1 MEKSGSYVFDI
12 DKSIDEVWLGMKRV
26 KEYAYGF
33 DINEELT
40 IYSRI
45 GEKKSPYQNY
55 CEWHGYVCEKYGG
68 GKYAESTL
76 RNFVHYLKREKNL
89 IMSRKEMWSGGT
101 MPLLTVFITIVYTFV
116 FSVVNVINTYNNSIN
131 TLIDEEFLEY
141 TGYNP
146 KLIYQALEQNLY
158 SGMWFYIWGAFL
170 MGLIVLMFLFFTSFR
185 IRSNNLKNEFY
196 SDYITIIQEMIEE
209 QKSGNAKTA

>member
-1 MEKSGSYVFDI
+1 
-12 DKSIDEVWLGMKRV
+12 MKRV

-33 DINEELT
+33 NTDEELI
-40 IYSRI
+40 IYSEI
-45 GEKKSPYQNY
+45 GEEKSTYQNY
-55 CEWHGYVCEKYGG
+55 CEWRAYVCEKYGG
-68 GKYAESTL
+68 NKYAEPTL
-76 RNFVHYLKREKNL
+76 KNFVHYLKREKNL
-89 IMSRKEMWSGGT
+89 IMSRKEMWSGCT

-170 MGLIVLMFLFFTSFR
+170 MGAVVLMFLFFASDR
-185 IRSNNLKNEFY
+185 IRSYNLKNEFY
-196 SDYITIIQEMIEE
+196 SDYITIVQEIIEE
-209 QKSGNAKTA
+209 QKSGKAEMA

>member
-1 MEKSGSYVFDI
+1 
-12 DKSIDEVWLGMKRV
+12 MKRV
-26 KEYAYGF
+26 KEYAYAF
-33 DINEELT
+33 NTDEELI
-40 IYSRI
+40 IYSKI
-45 GEKKSPYQNY
+45 GEEKSAYQNY
-55 CEWHGYVCEKYGG
+55 CEWRGYICEKYGG

-76 RNFVHYLKREKNL
+76 KNFVHYLKREKNL
-89 IMSRKEMWSGGT
+89 IMSRKEMWSGCT

-170 MGLIVLMFLFFTSFR
+170 MGVVVLMFLFFASVR
-185 IRSNNLKNEFY
+185 IRSNNLKNGFY
-196 SDYITIIQEMIEE
+196 SDYIMIVQEIIEE
-209 QKSGNAKTA
+209 QKSGKAEMA

>member
-1 MEKSGSYVFDI
+1 
-12 DKSIDEVWLGMKRV
+12 MKRV
-26 KEYAYGF
+26 KEYAYAF
-33 DINEELT
+33 NTDEELI
-40 IYSRI
+40 IYSKI
-45 GEKKSPYQNY
+45 GEEKSAYQNY
-55 CEWHGYVCEKYGG
+55 CEWRGYICEKYGG

-76 RNFVHYLKREKNL
+76 KNFVHYLKREKNL
-89 IMSRKEMWSGGT
+89 IMSRKEMWSGCT

-146 KLIYQALEQNLY
+146 KMIYQALEQNLY

-170 MGLIVLMFLFFTSFR
+170 MGVVVLMFLFFASVR
-185 IRSNNLKNEFY
+185 IRSNNLKNGFY
-196 SDYITIIQEMIEE
+196 SDYIMIVQEIIEE
-209 QKSGNAKTA
+209 QKSGKAEMA

>member
-1 MEKSGSYVFDI
+1 
-12 DKSIDEVWLGMKRV
+12 MKRV

-45 GEKKSPYQNY
+45 GEEKSPYQNY
-55 CEWHGYVCEKYGG
+55 CEWNGYVCEKYGG
-68 GKYAESTL
+68 GKCAESTL
-76 RNFVHYLKREKNL
+76 KNFVHYLKREKNL
-89 IMSRKEMWSGGT
+89 IMSRKEMWNGCT

-146 KLIYQALEQNLY
+146 KLIYQALEQNLH

-170 MGLIVLMFLFFTSFR
+170 MGLIVLMFLYFAFVR

-196 SDYITIIQEMIEE
+196 SDYITIVQEIIEE
-209 QKSGNAKTA
+209 QKSGKAEMA

>member
-1 MEKSGSYVFDI
+1 
-12 DKSIDEVWLGMKRV
+12 MKRV
-26 KEYAYGF
+26 KEYAYAF
-33 DINEELT
+33 NTDEELI
-40 IYSRI
+40 IYSKI
-45 GEKKSPYQNY
+45 GEEKSAYQNY
-55 CEWHGYVCEKYGG
+55 CEWRGYICEKYGG
-68 GKYAESTL
+68 GKYTESTL
-76 RNFVHYLKREKNL
+76 KNFVHYLKREKNL
-89 IMSRKEMWSGGT
+89 IMSRKEMWSGCT

-170 MGLIVLMFLFFTSFR
+170 MGLIVLMFLFFASDR

-196 SDYITIIQEMIEE
+196 SDYITIVQEIIEE
-209 QKSGNAKTA
+209 QKSGKAEMA

>member
-1 MEKSGSYVFDI
+1 
-12 DKSIDEVWLGMKRV
+12 MKRV

-45 GEKKSPYQNY
+45 GEEKSPYQNY
-55 CEWHGYVCEKYGG
+55 CEWNGYVCEKYGG
-68 GKYAESTL
+68 GKCAESTL
-76 RNFVHYLKREKNL
+76 KNFVHYLKREKNL
-89 IMSRKEMWSGGT
+89 IMSRKEMWSGCT

-146 KLIYQALEQNLY
+146 KLIYQALEQNLH

-170 MGLIVLMFLFFTSFR
+170 MGLIVLMFLYFAFVR

-196 SDYITIIQEMIEE
+196 SDYITIVQEIIEE
-209 QKSGNAKTA
+209 QKSGKAETA

>member
-1 MEKSGSYVFDI
+1 
-12 DKSIDEVWLGMKRV
+12 MKRV
-26 KEYAYGF
+26 KEYAYAF
-33 DINEELT
+33 NTDEELI
-40 IYSRI
+40 IYSKI
-45 GEKKSPYQNY
+45 GEEKSAYQNY
-55 CEWHGYVCEKYGG
+55 CEWRGYICEKYGG

-76 RNFVHYLKREKNL
+76 KNFVHYLKREKNL
-89 IMSRKEMWSGGT
+89 IMSRKEMWSGCT

-116 FSVVNVINTYNNSIN
+116 FSVVNVIN

-146 KLIYQALEQNLY
+146 KLIYQALEQNLH

-170 MGLIVLMFLFFTSFR
+170 MGLIVLMFLYFASVR

-196 SDYITIIQEMIEE
+196 SDYITIVQEIIEE
-209 QKSGNAKTA
+209 QKSGKAETA

>member
-1 MEKSGSYVFDI
+1 
-12 DKSIDEVWLGMKRV
+12 MKRV

-33 DINEELT
+33 NTDEELI
-40 IYSRI
+40 IYSEI
-45 GEKKSPYQNY
+45 GEEKSVCQNY
-55 CEWHGYVCEKYGG
+55 CELRGYVCERYGG
-68 GKYAESTL
+68 GKYAEHTL
-76 RNFVHYLKREKNL
+76 KNFVHYLKREKNL
-89 IMSRKEMWSGGT
+89 IISRKEMWSGCT

-170 MGLIVLMFLFFTSFR
+170 MGLIVLMFLFFASDR

-196 SDYITIIQEMIEE
+196 SDYITIVQEIIEE
-209 QKSGNAKTA
+209 QKSEKAETA

>member
-1 MEKSGSYVFDI
+1 
-12 DKSIDEVWLGMKRV
+12 MKRV

-45 GEKKSPYQNY
+45 GEEKSPYQNY
-55 CEWHGYVCEKYGG
+55 CEWHGYICEKYGG

-76 RNFVHYLKREKNL
+76 KNFVHYLKREKNL
-89 IMSRKEMWSGGT
+89 IMSRKEMWNGCT

-131 TLIDEEFLEY
+131 MLIDEEFLEY

-146 KLIYQALEQNLY
+146 KLIYEALEQNLH

-170 MGLIVLMFLFFTSFR
+170 MGAVVLMFLFFASVR

-196 SDYITIIQEMIEE
+196 SDFITIVQEIIEE
-209 QKSGNAKTA
+209 QKSGNAETA

>member
-1 MEKSGSYVFDI
+1 
-12 DKSIDEVWLGMKRV
+12 MKRV
-26 KEYAYGF
+26 KEYAYAF
-33 DINEELT
+33 NTDEELI
-40 IYSRI
+40 IYSKI
-45 GEKKSPYQNY
+45 GEEKSAYQNY
-55 CEWHGYVCEKYGG
+55 CEWRGYICEKYGG

-76 RNFVHYLKREKNL
+76 KNFVHYLKREKNL
-89 IMSRKEMWSGGT
+89 IMSRKEMWSGCT

-146 KLIYQALEQNLY
+146 KLLYQALEQNLR

-170 MGLIVLMFLFFTSFR
+170 MGVVVLMFLFFASVR

-196 SDYITIIQEMIEE
+196 SDYIMIVQEIIEE
-209 QKSGNAKTA
+209 QKSGKAEMA

>member
-1 MEKSGSYVFDI
+1 
-12 DKSIDEVWLGMKRV
+12 MKRV
-26 KEYAYGF
+26 KEYAYAF
-33 DINEELT
+33 NTDEELI
-40 IYSRI
+40 IYSKI
-45 GEKKSPYQNY
+45 GEEKSAYQNY
-55 CEWHGYVCEKYGG
+55 CEWRGYICEKYGG

-76 RNFVHYLKREKNL
+76 KNFVHYLKREKNL
-89 IMSRKEMWSGGT
+89 IMSRKEMWSGCT

-158 SGMWFYIWGAFL
+158 SGMWFYIWGAFF
-170 MGLIVLMFLFFTSFR
+170 MGAVVLMFLFFASDR
-185 IRSNNLKNEFY
+185 IRSYNLKNEFY
-196 SDYITIIQEMIEE
+196 SDYITIVQEIIEE
-209 QKSGNAKTA
+209 QRSGKAEMA